1 MSYRTP
7 CMDTKPQQVKKTP
20 ITISAPTPLLGVPHM
35 LRQQNF
41 DSTGQTV
48 VNPGHVTLR
57 VLPHSDVP
65 ATSVPVS
72 CGELFPTQNQIRSN
86 VYQQESDWNKHA
98 IVASVAGLEKKLAQ
112 LDSEMRTSAPVE
124 PPIHAVMGQM
134 QDHASILRKHAK
146 LASDANAR
154 HRETTSL
161 THRICEQIND
171 TVESHATSLQKF
183 EQDIHHLKTKQK
195 TAVDLTHGICSSIDQ
210 RQRSAVALTH
220 EICKTLDQDLR
231 HNVSQSTALR
241 HDVSRLQQ
249 SNVIA
254 HKLLTQILGMIGQ
267 HQEVV
272 SKLQDG
278 MPADQI
284 TLLDAMCEAFEKTK
298 GKMLTFEKTQQE
310 MQRIITD
317 FQSGKLASNAPHDS
331 EDMQKRLDKYVKLSH
346 DMDAQLSGAL
356 ARQQSKIQELD
367 EAHQSSL
374 QKQQSKI
381 AELERSHQALL
392 QKQQSKIHDLESK
405 VQELSLQHLNS
416 SQNASIARTTDRDVK
431 LLQHELKHVHAL
443 KKDVEA
449 IQQAHDDL
457 RIRDRAT
464 VDITRDI
471 QQIKSQVSAVS
482 EAQHWNSSKAEI
494 AEMNAKMQDLRR
506 DMQLQDVRLDKT
518 HMHIVDI
525 RKKMEM

>member
-1 MSYRTP
+1 MSYRTRR
-7 CMDTKPQQVKKTP
+7 MDVHPTETKKTP
-20 ITISAPTPLLGVPHM
+20 ITISAPGPLLGVPHM

-57 VLPHSDVP
+57 VLPHTDVP

-72 CGELFPTQNQIRSN
+72 CGELFPTQNQIRTN
-86 VYQQESDWNKHA
+86 VYQQESDWSKHA

-112 LDSEMRTSAPVE
+112 LDSEMRTSAPAE
-124 PPIHAVMGQM
+124 APMHAVMGQV

-146 LASDANAR
+146 LASDASAR
-154 HRETTSL
+154 HRDTTSL
-161 THRICEQIND
+161 THQICSQIND
-171 TVESHATSLQKF
+171 TVESHASSLQKF

-195 TAVDLTHGICSSIDQ
+195 SAVDLTHGICSSLDQ
-210 RQRSAVALTH
+210 KQKSAVALTH
-220 EICKTLDQDLR
+220 EICQTLDRDLQE
-231 HNVSQSTALR
+231 HASQSTALR
-241 HDVSRLQQ
+241 QDVSRLQQ

-267 HQEVV
+267 HQDVV

-317 FQSGKLASNAPHDS
+317 FQSGKLASNVTHDS
-331 EDMQKRLDKYVKLSH
+331 HEVKKRLEKYIQLSH
-346 DMDAQLSGAL
+346 DMDAKLSETV
-356 ARQQSKIQELD
+356 ARQQSKIRELD
-367 EAHQSSL
+367 DAHQSSL
-374 QKQQSKI
+374 QKQQRKI
-381 AELERSHQALL
+381 HELEA
-392 QKQQSKIHDLESK
+392 K
-405 VQELSLQHLNS
+405 VQELSLHQLNS

-449 IQQAHDDL
+449 IQQVQDDMKL
-457 RIRDRAT
+457 QRSNKDMY
-464 VDITRDI
+464 RDI
-471 QQIKSQVSAVS
+471 QNIKSQISAVS
-482 EAQHWNSSKAEI
+482 DAQ
-494 AEMNAKMQDLRR
+494 
-506 DMQLQDVRLDKT
+506 QLQDVRLDKT